1 MSDTSRSSLSF
12 LCFGAGAIGTYI
24 GGSLI
29 LSGHPVVFL
38 DRPELA
44 PGLREH
50 GLCIERGGTKY
61 AIPAPRIA
69 TSLEEALTYG
79 PFDAAILAVKSFDTQ
94 ALVESIL
101 PYKVALPPIICF
113 QNGVENE
120 PLLVKELG
128 EDKVIPATVTTAI
141 GRGQAG
147 SIVVERLR
155 GIGLHADHVLSAN
168 LEGVMAVAQLNP
180 RLYENAPAMKW
191 SKMLTNLLANAS
203 SAILNLSPAEIFAH
217 PGLFRMEMEMLREAL
232 RVMKAMALPVIDLPG
247 TPVRMLAFAGGSL
260 PPSLSQPL
268 LRPSLGKGRGAKMPS
283 FHIDL
288 YAGRGRSEVDY
299 LNGAVVRA
307 GKRLGVPTPV
317 NQLLNQTLLA
327 LTLGEIPIERYAG
340 KPEEFLDLLKGG
352 KNSFI

>member
-203 SAILNLSPAEIFAH
+203 SAILDMPPAAIFAD
-217 PGLFRMEMEMLREAL
+217 PGLYRLEVGMLREAL
-232 RVMKAMALPVIDLPG
+232 AVMDAQHIPVCDLPG
-247 TPVRMLAFAGGSL
+247 TPVRLLVGIARSL
-260 PPSLSQPL
+260 PPVLSQPL
-268 LRPSLGKGRGAKMPS
+268 LANSLGKGRGAKMPS
-283 FHIDL
+283 FHLDL
-288 YAGRGRSEVDY
+288 HSGRGQSEVDY
-299 LNGAVVRA
+299 LNGAVVRF
-307 GKRLGVPTPV
+307 GQRFGVPTPI
-317 NQLLNQTLLA
+317 NRWLNDTLVGMA
-327 LTLGEIPIERYAG
+327 SGSIAKDFYSRNPR
-340 KPEEFLDLLKGG
+340 KFLSDVAQIMTGR
-352 KNSFI
+352 

>member
-1 MSDTSRSSLSF
+1 MTDQSRTFLRF

-29 LSGHPVVFL
+29 LSGYPVVFL
-38 DRPELA
+38 ERPELA
-44 PGLREH
+44 PGLRER
-50 GLCIERGGTKY
+50 GLCIERDGIRH
-61 AIPAPRIA
+61 AIASPQIA
-69 TSLEEALTYG
+69 TSLEEALTHG
-79 PFDAAILAVKSFDTQ
+79 PFDAAILAVKSFDTP

-120 PLLVKELG
+120 PLLIKELG

-147 SIVVERLR
+147 AIVVERLR

-168 LEGVMAVAQLNP
+168 LQGVMASAQLNP
-180 RLYENAPAMKW
+180 HLYDNAQAMKW

-203 SAILNLSPAEIFAH
+203 SAILNLTPAEIFAH

-247 TPVRMLAFAGGSL
+247 TPVRMLAFVGGSL
-260 PPSLSQPL
+260 PPALSQPL

-288 YAGRGRSEVDY
+288 HAGRGRSEVDY

-307 GKRLGVPTPV
+307 GTRFSIPTPV
-317 NQLLNQTLLA
+317 NHLLNQTLMA
-327 LTLGEIPIERYAG
+327 LTSGDMPIDRFAG
-340 KPEEFLDLLKGG
+340 KPDEFLGLLAGA
-352 KNSFI
+352 